1 MNIPIIERQFTAL
14 AKVAGITSSAAGHKA
29 MKLIFVHGKTA
40 ADAVRETGL
49 TAGYVSN
56 AKNKMIG
63 AYSQIPQRI
72 ALLREALGE

>member
-1 MNIPIIERQFTAL
+1 MNLPVTERQFTAL
-14 AKVAGITSSAAGHKA
+14 AKVAGIKSSAAIHQA
-29 MKLIFVHGKTA
+29 MKMIFVQGNTA